1 MPPAPVAAA
10 LYGRVC
16 VITAIGSPGDDD
28 DDDDD
33 DGKKRKGA
41 SSYTSGREKVRER
54 RRELTH
60 CVYQSGMELCL
71 VYSRKHK

>member
-1 MPPAPVAAA
+1 MLCRAWCRPLPVAAA

-33 DGKKRKGA
+33 DGKKRKAMRIPSIYSEG
-41 SSYTSGREKVRER
+41 YR
-54 RRELTH
+54 RR
-60 CVYQSGMELCL
+60 S
-71 VYSRKHK
+71 

>member
-1 MPPAPVAAA
+1 MLRSIPCDYGGSIAGNLHIECSVERDAARSPVAAA

-33 DGKKRKGA
+33 DGKKRKA
-41 SSYTSGREKVRER
+41 MRIF
-54 RRELTH
+54 
-60 CVYQSGMELCL
+60 L
-71 VYSRKHK
+71 VYSEG